1 WTTADDLLA
10 AIHSTGILDVDEI
23 KFYEVAKGG
32 QSRGFVSVKLF
43 SNCDAHR
50 LLKVL
55 PKKEVH
61 GRRLVVRHFTSGN
74 YWYFESQFQR
84 AMEKSKLHLTKNHA
98 FTPGITMNTLEE
110 DYAAPIPV
118 QIQQRISAPINL
130 PSRATFPP
138 FPPPPFPPP
147 SLPSAGHSRH
157 CVKFSEQYC
166 SGNKIE
172 MVKILLCAVG
182 LVLLFEVYS
191 VLGNDYKLV
200 CYYTNWAHKRGDCK
214 FLPEDINPKL
224 CTHLIYAFA
233 VIGNDHKIV
242 AQQMEDEDLYVSFN
256 DLKKRNPNLQTL
268 LSIGG
273 WNFGTEKFTAMVS
286 SKESRLTFI
295 NSAIVFL
302 RKKNFDGL
310 DLHWEYPAFNRS
322 PHQDKQRFTFLVQE
336 TLEEF
341 KKESNQSTRPR
352 LLLSAAVAS
361 GIRNIQAGY
370 EIEKISEHLDF
381 IGVMTYEF
389 HGPWDPKTGPNSP
402 LYKSSTDYND
412 DKYFNVEFAANYWK
426 ENGAPAEKL
435 LVGFPTYGRTFTL
448 CSPDNKPGTAACGPA
463 APGNCT
469 KAAGI
474 LAYYEVEWLKN
485 NSFGGAMVWTIDMDD
500 TKGTFCN
507 QGKTPLINKLKNML
521 SSNSKAEEDSSATT
535 PLPSSAANNSR
546 ANSESSTACPNL
558 EFCHDKNN
566 GKYLVPCAVDSFY
579 RCTNKT
585 TDIENCPK
593 VNLLVIDVCDIST

>member
-1 WTTADDLLA
+1 
-10 AIHSTGILDVDEI
+10 
-23 KFYEVAKGG
+23 
-32 QSRGFVSVKLF
+32 
-43 SNCDAHR
+43 
-50 LLKVL
+50 
-55 PKKEVH
+55 
-61 GRRLVVRHFTSGN
+61 
-74 YWYFESQFQR
+74 
-84 AMEKSKLHLTKNHA
+84 
-98 FTPGITMNTLEE
+98 
-110 DYAAPIPV
+110 
-118 QIQQRISAPINL
+118 
-130 PSRATFPP
+130 
-138 FPPPPFPPP
+138 
-147 SLPSAGHSRH
+147 
-157 CVKFSEQYC
+157 
-166 SGNKIE
+166 

-474 LAYYEVEWLKN
+474 LAYYEICDFLKGANKEWMEEQAVPYAYKDEEWVTYDNLKSYEKKVEWLKN

-593 VNLLVIDVCDIST
+593 GTSFNTIRDKCVWPPRLFPAVDLAANSFCNGKPDGNYAIPVSIYYKCTADGTRLKQCPSDLLYNSISRNCNNANTFADFDVNFCSNNLDGIYPIPGRPNKFYHCSNKDTNIGRCPKGSVYNNLCKC